1 MTEPIAPILRV
12 DDIVV
17 EFSLR
22 RPAPFKPR
30 PILRAVDRVSFEIAR
45 GETLGLVGES
55 GSGKSTTGR
64 AALRLEEVER
74 GKIAYDGVDITDYPQ
89 KRLKGIRRR
98 MAMVFQDP
106 YSSLDPSMIIANIVG
121 EPLDVHEKLS
131 RSEREGRIAEA
142 LRRVHL
148 PPDYMQR
155 YPHEFSGGQRQ
166 RIAIARA
173 IVTEPRLVAADEA
186 VSSLDVS
193 TQSQVINLFQQL
205 QEEMEMA
212 YLFIAHDLAL
222 VQRVSDRIAVMYLG
236 QIVEQGPADDVSER
250 PAHPYSAALQS
261 AVPYPH
267 PRVQRERERIL
278 LSGDQPSPIE
288 PPAGCRFHTRCPWVM
303 DICREVEPEHT
314 PLNSGGT
321 VACHLQ
327 TSGPALAGEPL
338 PTLAP
343 EGSGAFARR

>member
-1 MTEPIAPILRV
+1 MSEEIPPIVKARDV
-12 DDIVV
+12 VV
-17 EFSLR
+17 EFQLR
-22 RPAPFKPR
+22 RPSPFASR
-30 PILRAVDRVSFEIAR
+30 PVLRAVDRVSFEIAR

-64 AALRLEEVER
+64 AVLRLEDLQQGTVE
-74 GKIAYDGVDITDYPQ
+74 YDGVDITHYQQ

-106 YSSLDPSMIIANIVG
+106 YSSLDPSMIIANIIG
-121 EPLDVHEKLS
+121 EPLDVHENLS
-131 RSEREGRIAEA
+131 RSDREDRITEA

-148 PPDYMQR
+148 PADYMHR

-173 IVTEPRLVAADEA
+173 IVTEPRLIAADEA

-193 TQSQVINLFQQL
+193 TQSQVINLFQEL
-205 QEEMEMA
+205 QAEMEMA

-236 QIVEQGPADDVSER
+236 QIVEQGPSDAVSER

-267 PRVQRERERIL
+267 PRVQRERERIIL
-278 LSGDQPSPIE
+278 PGDQPSPID
-288 PPAGCRFHTRCPWVM
+288 PPDGCRFHNRCPWVM
-303 DICREVEPEHT
+303 DICRTTEPIHT

-327 TSGPALAGEPL
+327 TDGPELRGEPL

-343 EGSGAFARR
+343 ADSQSFVRR